1 MRGFRF
7 GVGGRGRRD
16 DLFWK
21 EGQAVFGVAA
31 GDPQSRVLPERSG
44 VLVLVSGEQ
53 DDV

>member
-1 MRGFRF
+1 MRGVRF
-7 GVGGRGRRD
+7 GAGGRGSWD
-16 DLFWK
+16 GLFRK

-31 GDPQSRVLPERSG
+31 GDSQSRVLPERSG